1 MSFNFNLPNLTAN
14 TAEGKILQVQDYLYQ
29 MVQQLNWALNTLET
43 GGSSSPGSLL
53 VNGAEAKDNGEE
65 ALARFADIKALIIK
79 SADIVEAYYDKM
91 IQKFYGAYLAD
102 SDFGRYINNTEH
114 TIETTSEAYTHF
126 FNNFQQ
132 IISDIETDM
141 KKIDVSAHIRTGL
154 LAEEKG
160 VPIYGVEV
168 GQKNI
173 IDGVETF
180 NRFARF
186 TADGIYFYLPGATKP
201 TAWMS
206 GSKLYITDAQITGTL
221 QLGGY
226 KFFTN
231 NGGITLKWVGTQ
243 DEY

>member
-1 MSFNFNLPNLTAN
+1 MSFNFTLPNLTAN

-102 SDFGRYINNTEH
+102 SDFGRYINNTEQ

-126 FNNFQQ
+126 FSNFQQ
-132 IISDIETDM
+132 IISVIETDM
-141 KKIDVSAHIRTGL
+141 QTVDTKAVIRTGL
-154 LAEEKG
+154 LDTENG
-160 VPIYGVEV
+160 VPVYGIEV
-168 GQKNI
+168 GQKNT
-173 IDGVETF
+173 IDGVVTF

-186 TADGIYFYLPGATKP
+186 TAEGIYFYLPGAATP
-201 TAWMS
+201 IAYMT
-206 GSKLYITDAQITGTL
+206 GRKLFITDAQLTSSL
-221 QLGGY
+221 QIGGY
-226 KFFTN
+226 KLFTEH
-231 NGGITLKWVGTQ
+231 GITLRWIG
-243 DEY
+243 ENNNG

>member
-1 MSFNFNLPNLTAN
+1 MSFNFTLPNLTAN

-102 SDFGRYINNTEH
+102 SDFGRYINNTEQ
-114 TIETTSEAYTHF
+114 TVEVTSESFTHF
-126 FNNFQQ
+126 FSNFQQ

-141 KKIDVSAHIRTGL
+141 KKIDVTAHIRVGVI
-154 LAEEKG
+154 AEKNG
-160 VPIYGVEV
+160 VPVYGVEV
-168 GQKNI
+168 GQIDN
-173 IDGVETF
+173 IDGSIF
-180 NRFARF
+180 NRYARF
-186 TADGIYFYLPGATKP
+186 TADGVYFYLPGAEEPVAYIT
-201 TAWMS
+201 
-206 GSKLYITDAQITGTL
+206 GSKLYITDAHITGTL

-226 KFFTN
+226 KFYTN